1 MAIDSSIE
9 KIIVENVL
17 RELAKKGMWKD
28 SGQVSPKGEAGAVPE
43 PEASRP
49 AEDSGAEVIT
59 VPPDEIL
66 VPNPANLEALKAM
79 KKKTPARIG
88 IWRAGTR
95 LKTAAWLRFL
105 ANHAAAQDAVFKD
118 VSEEFIRRMNLVP
131 IQSACKD
138 KDEFL
143 TRPDLGRKLSPESER
158 IVREKG
164 EKGAQVQILV
174 VDGLSSTA
182 VETNIPD
189 LLPALIQGLKN
200 QGIRVAEPTFF
211 VKYGRVWI
219 QDPIGMILGSEVVI
233 SLIGERPGLVTAE
246 SLSAY
251 IIYRPNERT
260 VEADRTCVS
269 NIHRGGIPP
278 AEAGAHLA
286 TLLKRILDAKCSG
299 VKFSQMSK

>member
-17 RELAKKGMWKD
+17 RELAKKGML
-28 SGQVSPKGEAGAVPE
+28 QEAAQAAPKPQQEAAAPAAGEPSD
-43 PEASRP
+43 ASD
-49 AEDSGAEVIT
+49 EEVIT

-79 KKKTPARIG
+79 KRKTPARIG

-95 LKTAAWLRFL
+95 LKTASWLRFL

-131 IQSACKD
+131 IQSACKS

-174 VDGLSSTA
+174 VDGLSSRA
-182 VETNIPD
+182 VEANIPD

-200 QGIRVAEPTFF
+200 QGIRVADPTFF

-251 IIYRPNERT
+251 IIYRPNEKT

-286 TLLKRILDAKCSG
+286 ALLKKILDAKCSG
-299 VKFSQMSK
+299 VKFSQMNK